1 MRRYIPIK
9 ITVLAL
15 FIMVIIVGMA
25 GCARQNEQE
34 KKPQS
39 TDELYR
45 KRASIMYTSVSVTVA
60 AGSSEQADKAIE
72 AAFSK
77 IRELEGLLSF
87 WTEDSEI
94 AAINRNAGKEAVRVS
109 APTLEILK
117 RAMEISDWTDGAFDA
132 TVGPVIRQWDFKE
145 QTLPEPEALK
155 AALKKVDYR
164 ALELDTD
171 KSTAYLSRPEMSF
184 DTGGIAKGFAA
195 DAAIDVLKA
204 QGISAAL
211 VAVSGDIRAYGK
223 KPDGTE
229 WRVGIRNPRSE
240 DPNSFIASIS
250 LNDEA
255 VSTSGD
261 YERFFIKD
269 GQRYHHILD
278 PRTGYPAD
286 GSMSVT
292 VIADTATY
300 TDGLATGIFVL
311 GPERGLKVLE
321 EHGFQGVLIG
331 ADGETYITGGL
342 AGRLRILDNSKQP

>member
-1 MRRYIPIK
+1 MRGSLPIK
-9 ITVLAL
+9 ITTLVMAL
-15 FIMVIIVGMA
+15 FIMAIMAIMA
-25 GCARQNEQE
+25 GCAEQKELE
-34 KKPQS
+34 KQSQS
-39 TDELYR
+39 TDELFR
-45 KRASIMYTSVSVTVA
+45 KRASIMHTNVSVTVA

-94 AAINRNAGKEAVRVS
+94 AAINRNAGKKAVRVS
-109 APTLEILK
+109 APTLEILE

-132 TVGPVIRQWDFKE
+132 TVGPVIRQWDFNE

-155 AALKKVDYR
+155 AALDKVDYR
-164 ALELDTD
+164 ALEIDTEN
-171 KSTAYLSRPEMSF
+171 STAYLGRPEMSF

-211 VAVSGDIRAYGK
+211 VSVSGDIRAYGR

-229 WRVGIRNPRSE
+229 WRVGIKNPRSD
-240 DPNSFIASIS
+240 DPNSFIASLS

-255 VSTSGD
+255 ISTSGD

-269 GQRYHHILD
+269 GRRYHHILD
-278 PRTGYPAD
+278 PRTGQPAE

-292 VIADTATY
+292 VIADSATY
-300 TDGLATGIFVL
+300 TDGLSTGIFVM
-311 GPERGLKVLE
+311 GPEKGIKVLE

-342 AGRLRILDNSKQP
+342 AGRLRMKKK